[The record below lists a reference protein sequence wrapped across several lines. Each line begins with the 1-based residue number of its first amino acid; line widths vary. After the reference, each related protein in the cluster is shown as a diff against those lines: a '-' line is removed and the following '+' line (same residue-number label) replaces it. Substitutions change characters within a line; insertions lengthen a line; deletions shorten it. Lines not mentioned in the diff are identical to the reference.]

1 MELDCRSRSAGQEP
15 DTILIVDDDEIN
27 RAILENIFSPFYA
40 IEERENGK
48 LGLEAALSQRDRLCA
63 VLLDVVMPE
72 MSGIEVLRALAE
84 ECGRAVCAAAR
95 PRWAWRAF
103 DIAEEADGV
112 RLSCGLLLP
121 GQDLKRHLRGCGRAA
136 VFCATLS
143 AQVDTLIRRWES
155 GDMLRALALDC
166 SAAAAVEQMCD
177 QIELELQGHF
187 PGCSFPFRYSPGYG
201 DLPLELQNPLLDLL
215 DAPRRVGLCA
225 SASHIL
231 TPRKSVTA
239 ILGAADGP
247 IQPTVR
253 SCLGCPARESCQ
265 YRKSGGHCGIS

>member
-1 MELDCRSRSAGQEP
+1 MPIALGELDLDEVLRYMGTPPSQAG
-15 DTILIVDDDEIN
+15 
-27 RAILENIFSPFYA
+27 
-40 IEERENGK
+40 
-48 LGLEAALSQRDRLCA
+48 
-63 VLLDVVMPE
+63 PE
-72 MSGIEVLRALAE
+72 LRALAE

-201 DLPLELQNPLLDLL
+201 DLPLELQNPLLEAGGALRQRQQHPNHPQVGDRYLGGG
-215 DAPRRVGLCA
+215 RRTHPTNCAQLSGL
-225 SASHIL
+225 SRPGELPVS
-231 TPRKSVTA
+231 K
-239 ILGAADGP
+239 
-247 IQPTVR
+247 VR
-253 SCLGCPARESCQ
+253 WTLWNFVNC
-265 YRKSGGHCGIS
+265 

>member
-1 MELDCRSRSAGQEP
+1 M
-15 DTILIVDDDEIN
+15 
-27 RAILENIFSPFYA
+27 
-40 IEERENGK
+40 
-48 LGLEAALSQRDRLCA
+48 
-63 VLLDVVMPE
+63 
-72 MSGIEVLRALAE
+72 
-84 ECGRAVCAAAR
+84 
-95 PRWAWRAF
+95 
-103 DIAEEADGV
+103 
-112 RLSCGLLLP
+112 
-121 GQDLKRHLRGCGRAA
+121 
-136 VFCATLS
+136 FCATLS
-143 AQVDTLIRRWES
+143 AQVDALIRRWES